1 VAVGGIDGLELRIL
15 GPLELWRDRVA
26 VPVPATRQ
34 RDLLAALALPPGRV
48 LSTERLVELLW
59 SEDPPAT
66 ARNTLHTLV
75 RRLRRRLAATPEQ
88 GARLLQTRTTG
99 YLLDLAPE
107 QVDAYRF
114 DRLLRS
120 GAQALDAGDPAAA
133 VQLLDEALALFRGQA
148 LADVSSQELL
158 RVEQP
163 RLAELRLQAAEV
175 HTDARLRCGEHAAVI
190 SELRKLVAENPLRER
205 PYEQLMTALYRC
217 GRQAEAL
224 ETYQSMRQALT
235 SQLGIEPGRSAQQLH
250 QAVLRNDPD
259 LDAPNL
265 APTTPATAPPPV
277 PVAGVPEPAA
287 PPAQLPAEPA
297 GFTGRTAQLA
307 TLDRLRAGDEQDS
320 SVVAI
325 VGTAGVGKSALA
337 LRWGHR
343 LRARF
348 PDGQLFV
355 DLQGFST
362 APPLRPVD
370 ALGMFLRALGVPAQR
385 VPGDEQE
392 AAASYRSLLADRRVL
407 VLLDN
412 ARDAAQVRPLLPAGG
427 GCLAVVTSRNRLDS
441 LVASEGAA
449 RLRLEPLPA
458 GESRSLL
465 ARALGQ
471 PRLDEDP
478 AAVDELGQLCAHL
491 PLALRITAAN
501 LAGRATRLT
510 SYLEQLRA
518 SRLDALQLAGDA
530 SPAVRA
536 SFELSYAVLGEPV
549 QRVFRLLGCLP
560 GIDLTAEAAAALA
573 GVDRATAG
581 RLLEQLAASHL
592 VSETGSGRF
601 GCHDLLS
608 EYAVQLAAAMPA
620 PDRAS
625 AAGALTRW
633 YVVSAEAAVDLIHP
647 DRLRLPA
654 GAGAWP
660 APPPPPPPPAWQ
672 RAAQALSW
680 LDVELPNLVAVA
692 VHAANAGTPA
702 ASWRLATALRPYLSQ
717 RGYLPQLRAIAQA
730 AAGAGAAAGDRIGQA
745 AAQLALGTARWA
757 QHQYPIAIDHYQEAV
772 RLAEATGWREAAA
785 AALNNLASA
794 HQNAG
799 RHAEAAAFY
808 ARAQRCYEE
817 LGRPEG
823 RAAVL
828 LNLGNTYWE
837 IGSLDRAAEQLRGAL
852 DLFRLTGSRT
862 AAAIAL
868 NNLGNVLLEQGQLD
882 AALTHLTEALT
893 INQETG
899 NRVSEAGTLRAL
911 ATVHS
916 DAGRLAP
923 ARELAESALQLARQ
937 TRHHMYE
944 AAALDT
950 LATVHRRDGR
960 PEQALSCYRE
970 ALAVIAQAGHPHLE
984 AQIHLGLAETYRVM
998 TRQDLATTHAA
1009 QALTIARAHDYQRLE
1024 RQAVAALPE
1033 PSGREP

>member
-1 VAVGGIDGLELRIL
+1 MAVGGIDGLELRIL

-26 VPVPATRQ
+26 VPVPAARQ
-34 RDLLAALALPPGRV
+34 RDLLVALALPPGRV
-48 LSTERLVELLW
+48 LSTERLVALLW

-120 GAQALDAGDPAAA
+120 GAQALAGGDPSAAA
-133 VQLLDEALALFRGQA
+133 QLLDEALALFRGPP
-148 LADVSSQELL
+148 LADAASQELL

-163 RLAELRLQAAEV
+163 RLAELRLQAAELR
-175 HTDARLRCGEHAAVI
+175 TDARLRCGEQAAVI
-190 SELRKLVAENPLRER
+190 SELRALVAENPLRER
-205 PYEQLMTALYRC
+205 PYEQLMTALFRC

-224 ETYQSMRQALT
+224 ETYQSLRQALT
-235 SQLGIEPGRSAQQLH
+235 TQLGIEPGRPAQQIH
-250 QAVLRNDPD
+250 QAVLRNDPA
-259 LDAPNL
+259 LDAPD
-265 APTTPATAPPPV
+265 PAPPAP
-277 PVAGVPEPAA
+277 AARVPEPAA
-287 PPAQLPAEPA
+287 APAQLPAEPA
-297 GFTGRTAQLA
+297 GFTGRSAQLA
-307 TLDRLRAGDEQDS
+307 ALDRLRAGDDQDS
-320 SVVAI
+320 NVVAI

-337 LRWGHR
+337 LRWSHR

-355 DLQGFST
+355 DLQGFSI

-370 ALGMFLRALGVPAQR
+370 ALGMFLRALGVAAQR
-385 VPGDEQE
+385 VPSGEQE
-392 AAASYRSLLADRRVL
+392 AAASYRTMLADRRVL

-412 ARDAAQVRPLLPAGG
+412 ARDAEQVRPLLPAGG
-427 GCLAVVTSRNRLDS
+427 GCLTVVTSRNRLDS
-441 LVASEGAA
+441 LVAREGAA

-549 QRVFRLLGCLP
+549 QRMFRLLGCLP

-608 EYAVQLAAAMPA
+608 QYAAQLAAAMPA
-620 PDRAS
+620 ADRAG

-660 APPPPPPPPAWQ
+660 AAQPQPQPPAWQ

-692 VHAANAGTPA
+692 VHAADAGTPA

-717 RGYLPQLRAIAQA
+717 RGYLPQLRTIAQA

-745 AAQLALGTARWA
+745 AAQLALGTVRWA
-757 QHQYPIAIDHYQEAV
+757 RHQYPSAIDHYQQAV
-772 RLAEATGWREAAA
+772 RLAEATGWREATA
-785 AALNNLASA
+785 AALNNLANA

-852 DLFRLTGSRT
+852 DLFRVTGSRT

-893 INQETG
+893 VNQETG

-960 PEQALSCYRE
+960 PEQALSCFRE
-970 ALAVIAQAGHPHLE
+970 ALVVIAQAGHPHLE

-998 TRQDLATTHAA
+998 TRPDLAATHAA
-1009 QALTIARAHDYQRLE
+1009 QALTIARAHGYQRLE